1 MDYEK
6 RIKTELQNDPVW
18 RALSEKLK
26 PEERTET
33 EAVIGEFIRAAGKAL
48 YDFSL
53 STSESQ
59 ITMEEIETAIK
70 DRTGRRA

>member
-26 PEERTET
+26 PEEKAET
-33 EAVIGEFIRAAGKAL
+33 EAVIGEFIRAAGRAL
-48 YDFSL
+48 HGFSL
-53 STSESQ
+53 NTAESQ
-59 ITMEEIETAIK
+59 ITLDEIEAAIK